1 MVVIGHWSLV
11 IGHWSLVIGHYR
23 TLVLSFIVDAA
34 SRRKVLVNG
43 H

>member
-1 MVVIGHWSLV
+1 MAVISHWSLV

-23 TLVLSFIVDAA
+23 ALVLSFIVDAA
-34 SRRKVLVNG
+34 SCREVLVNG